1 MLPASASSRF
11 DSGTA
16 PALRGGASS
25 GVLEVQHQLRLDC
38 AAHTFVAVTLRVVR
52 VFVTALLLSAL
63 FAGSVT
69 AQAGS
74 TRESK
79 ADANGKQS
87 EYDRLLKEALS
98 EFGLGNWTE
107 ARALFERAHELK
119 PSARTLRAIGLS
131 AFEEKSYATAVA
143 SLTAALKDQRQPLSA
158 KQRTEAENAI
168 DRALNY
174 IAEYELVITP
184 EDAKATVTIDSRE
197 PVMLDGRLLLDPGK
211 YLLEVTA
218 EGYEVARQ
226 NLDARPR
233 EKQTLHIAL
242 ALPQSETTPAQVAV
256 TPNAATSST
265 PKDTGLSTQQWIG
278 IGVGAAGIATLGVS
292 AAFGLTAMSKA
303 DDAGCNN
310 GLCPNER
317 AQKLNNEALDA
328 GTISTVTFIAGA
340 VTTAAGVVL
349 LLVPLSSDDD
359 GGDRVALQPFVSP
372 DQAGITLGGRW

>member
-1 MLPASASSRF
+1 MLPASAISRF
-11 DSGTA
+11 K
-16 PALRGGASS
+16 

-38 AAHTFVAVTLRVVR
+38 AAHSFVAVTLRVVR
-52 VFVTALLLSAL
+52 VFVSALLVSAL
-63 FAGSVT
+63 FSGSVT
-69 AQAGS
+69 AQAGAS
-74 TRESK
+74 GGPKSK
-79 ADANGKQS
+79 ADSSKQS

-131 AFEEKSYATAVA
+131 AFEEKSYAAAVA
-143 SLTAALKDQRQPLSA
+143 SLTAALNDQRQPLSA
-158 KQRTEAENAI
+158 KQRDEAANAI

-256 TPNAATSST
+256 TASPTTSSGA

-303 DDAGCNN
+303 DDAGCSK

-340 VTTAAGVVL
+340 VTAAAGAVL
-349 LLVPLSSDDD
+349 LLVPLSSD
-359 GGDRVALQPFVSP
+359 GEEGERVALQPVVSP
-372 DQAGITLGGRW
+372 DQAGIMLGGRW